1 MQKLFFLLIALI
13 SLNNVFAQ
21 KFIQPS
27 AYAFSILIQPGTI
40 AVDENGMRI
49 MPKINKERFIYI
61 MVPGKNRPTI
71 KSVQYD
77 KVAVKWD
84 ISADAEK
91 EYSAV
96 SESTQKT
103 MKIKSLKGGTMW
115 RINIQ
120 EYPNHLISSKAL
132 SIIIKGINSFKPFT
146 IMINKETAVQGYDS
160 Y

>member
-1 MQKLFFLLIALI
+1 MQKLFFILMALI
-13 SLNNVFAQ
+13 SFNTAFAQ
-21 KFIQPS
+21 KLIPS
-27 AYAFSILIQPGTI
+27 AYAFSIIIQPGTI
-40 AVDENGMRI
+40 PVDENGI
-49 MPKINKERFIYI
+49 QIKPKINKERFIYI

-77 KVAVKWD
+77 KVGVKWD
-84 ISADAEK
+84 ILADAEK

-120 EYPNHLISSKAL
+120 EYPNQLISSKAL
-132 SIIIKGINSFKPFT
+132 PIIIKGINISKPFT
-146 IMINKETAVQGYDS
+146 IMIYKETAVQGYDS

>member
-1 MQKLFFLLIALI
+1 MQKLFFILTGLIFF
-13 SLNNVFAQ
+13 NNAIAQ
-21 KFIQPS
+21 KANQPG

-40 AVDENGMRI
+40 PMDENGVPEKR
-49 MPKINKERFIYI
+49 KINKERFIYI
-61 MVPGKNRPTI
+61 MIPGKNRPTI

-84 ISADAEK
+84 ILADAEK

-96 SESTQKT
+96 SESSQKT
-103 MKIKSLKGGTMW
+103 MKIKSLKGGTIW

-120 EYPNHLISSKAL
+120 EYPNHSISSKAL
-132 SIIIKGINSFKPFT
+132 PIIIKGINSSKPFT